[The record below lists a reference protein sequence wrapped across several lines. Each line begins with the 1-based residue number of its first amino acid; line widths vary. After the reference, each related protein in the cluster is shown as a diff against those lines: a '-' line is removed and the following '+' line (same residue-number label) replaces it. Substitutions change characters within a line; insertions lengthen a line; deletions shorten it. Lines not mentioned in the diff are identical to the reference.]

1 MFKFINFF
9 SILVF
14 ILFFYFTFKY
24 YSSSKNIKNIN
35 LNRSNIEKILENK
48 TSKLPI
54 LENDTNNVIEFNSS
68 FSGELEN
75 EKSRKFW
82 DLLKK

>member
-24 YSSSKNIKNIN
+24 YISSKNIKNIN

-48 TSKLPI
+48 TSKLPV